1 MNQALPPSRK
11 LAAVL
16 MLISGLTHV
25 VQLAVYKAQ
34 AHVVI
39 AAVFGLLYFSIG
51 LFLLT
56 PRRAALWCSALLPLI
71 GGTLGVLRFIKHPN
85 PFSVFHVVIDIVV
98 IAISVR
104 LLLQSPAPGTGGEAR

>member
-1 MNQALPPSRK
+1 MNQALPSSRK

-16 MLISGLTHV
+16 MLISGVTHV
-25 VQLAVYKAQ
+25 AQLAVYPAK

-39 AAVFGLLYFSIG
+39 AALFGALYFAIG

-56 PRRAALWCSALLPLI
+56 PKRAALWCSALFPLI
-71 GGTLGVLRFIKHPN
+71 GGILGILRFIKHPN
-85 PFSVFHVVIDIVV
+85 PFSVFHVIVDIVV

-104 LLLQSPAPGTGGEAR
+104 LLLRPAAPVVTNRG